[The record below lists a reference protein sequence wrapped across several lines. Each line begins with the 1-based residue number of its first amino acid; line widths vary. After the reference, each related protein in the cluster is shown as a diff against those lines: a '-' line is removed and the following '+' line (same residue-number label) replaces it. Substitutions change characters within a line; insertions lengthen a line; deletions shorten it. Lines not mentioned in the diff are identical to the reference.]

1 MSDTYVKCMD
11 REFQP
16 HTLRELFEKDEDDKD
31 FIYFNSKN
39 RDDDT
44 RNQLKYRIPEHQ
56 RFPQWNKEDKKI
68 LINTIFKNYPIS
80 SIIVSEK
87 VINGT
92 DIVYDIEDGQTRL
105 SILQEFYDNNFTIK
119 INDTEKTFNELT
131 SRQQNTFLD
140 YKIIVEIIKKI
151 STNTEE
157 EFNSNIHDVFE
168 RLQKGKTLGDP
179 DKLWNRKNLDIVQFA
194 IQIIEDL
201 NTNKIHDNYNNE
213 LQTKNFGTKKRGIL
227 PDIVGMIL
235 GICYMNSWYES
246 HNNDYLTAYRFQ
258 IEIINRTLTSDNKK
272 KIKKFLKHYIN
283 IIHMVNELEDEN
295 AVLKIQYFKCNKIW
309 GTLLLD
315 YLNITKDDEMEKHK
329 KMWIF
334 IINTAKKN
342 KNFFN
347 ELWYGLAKGD
357 KQNTTYDGFVAR
369 LERYKEFYK
378 EPEKINDERKLEFT
392 L

>member
-1 MSDTYVKCMD
+1 MSDIYVKCMD

-16 HTLRELFEKDEDDKD
+16 RTLRELFEKDEDEN
-31 FIYFNSKN
+31 FINFNYKN

-56 RFPQWNKEDKKI
+56 RFPQWNKEDKQI

-87 VINGT
+87 VINGS

-119 INDTEKTFNELT
+119 INETEKTFNELT

-179 DKLWNRKNLDIVQFA
+179 DKLWNRKNLDIVKFA
-194 IQIIEDL
+194 IQLIEDL

-213 LQTKNFGTKKRGIL
+213 LQTKKFGTKKRGIL

-235 GICYMNSWYES
+235 GVCYMNSWYES

-258 IEIINRTLTSDNKK
+258 IQIIGRTLTSDNKK
-272 KIKKFLKHYIN
+272 K
-283 IIHMVNELEDEN
+283 
-295 AVLKIQYFKCNKIW
+295 
-309 GTLLLD
+309 
-315 YLNITKDDEMEKHK
+315 
-329 KMWIF
+329 
-334 IINTAKKN
+334 
-342 KNFFN
+342 
-347 ELWYGLAKGD
+347 
-357 KQNTTYDGFVAR
+357 
-369 LERYKEFYK
+369 
-378 EPEKINDERKLEFT
+378 
-392 L
+392 